1 MVYHCLKTAY
11 NFLMK
16 NIRDNLRKDVG
27 MRIRS
32 LREAGG
38 LTQEELGEKAG
49 LNYKFIGELERGRVN
64 VSLDSLQKIAEALGV
79 KTGDLFSMEK
89 ISVQK
94 VFVKVSA
101 KEKDSLSNFSPK
113 DIQLI
118 KEALRL
124 LNRTFSKV

>member
-1 MVYHCLKTAY
+1 M
-11 NFLMK
+11 
-16 NIRDNLRKDVG
+16 DDLRKDVG
-27 MRIRS
+27 ERIRS
-32 LREAGG
+32 LRKAGG
-38 LTQEELGEKAG
+38 ITQEELGEKAG

-94 VFVKVSA
+94 VFVKVLT
-101 KEKDSLSNFSPK
+101 EKRDSLARFSPQES
-113 DIQLI
+113 QLI

>member
-1 MVYHCLKTAY
+1 M
-11 NFLMK
+11 
-16 NIRDNLRKDVG
+16 DDLRKDVG
-27 MRIRS
+27 ERIRS
-32 LREAGG
+32 LRKAGG
-38 LTQEELGEKAG
+38 ITQEELGEKAG

-79 KTGDLFSMEK
+79 KIGDLFSMEK

>member
-118 KEALRL
+118 KKALRL
-124 LNRTFSKV
+124 LNRAFSKV

>member
-1 MVYHCLKTAY
+1 MVYHCLKTTY
-11 NFLMK
+11 NFSMK
-16 NIRDNLRKDVG
+16 NKMDDLRKDVG
-27 MRIRS
+27 ERIRS
-32 LREAGG
+32 LRKAGG
-38 LTQEELGEKAG
+38 ITQEELGEKAG

-94 VFVKVSA
+94 VFVKVLT
-101 KEKDSLSNFSPK
+101 EKRDSLARFSPQES
-113 DIQLI
+113 QLI